1 MFRRC
6 HLSIM
11 AFFFLI
17 NPALAWGPEGHSII
31 AEIAQRRLSPT
42 AAQLVE
48 KLLGRGHSLASVAS
62 WADDA
67 RSERPETTNWH
78 FVDVPIAV
86 TQYDPARDCKKS
98 DKGDCIV
105 EELERLRKELR
116 CGPDANKADALKFV
130 VHFIGDIHQ
139 PLHTVNE
146 AKGGNDIAV
155 DLYMRGATCTGTC
168 TPVHTPSN
176 YHAAWDAGLINKVV
190 WDWGAYVDR
199 LEQGWLKGQDALV
212 PGLDGGTAADWANE
226 THQAAR
232 TVCGGCCRR
241 TTFSATRTSGMRSP
255 FWIVNWG
262 SRACGSPGF

>member
-1 MFRRC
+1 
-6 HLSIM
+6 M

-139 PLHTVNE
+139 PLHTVNG
-146 AKGGNDIAV
+146 KGG
-155 DLYMRGATCTGTC
+155 
-168 TPVHTPSN
+168 
-176 YHAAWDAGLINKVV
+176 
-190 WDWGAYVDR
+190 
-199 LEQGWLKGQDALV
+199 Q
-212 PGLDGGTAADWANE
+212 
-226 THQAAR
+226 
-232 TVCGGCCRR
+232 
-241 TTFSATRTSGMRSP
+241 
-255 FWIVNWG
+255 
-262 SRACGSPGF
+262 